1 MTERCQTSLNALSA
15 PQAQDVIVKAVVL
28 HLGEVN
34 VPGEQLKRETF
45 VGYD

>member
-1 MTERCQTSLNALSA
+1 MPDFFECTFCTSG
-15 PQAQDVIVKAVVL
+15 PDVIVKAVVL
-28 HLGEVN
+28 HLGEMN